1 MSSIHRFTG
10 NQSEGIYDWEDV
22 QPMVL
27 NNKEV
32 RGVLK
37 HVLVGPEDGAPNFII
52 RYFQVPVQS
61 QTFHHAHPHEH
72 GMLILHG
79 KAKIKINEDFHE
91 LGPLDSIFISGD
103 DVHQVTN
110 ISDAPL
116 GFLCVITRQ
125 AEQP

>member
-10 NQSEGIYDWEDV
+10 DQSEGIYAWEDV
-22 QPMVL
+22 QPMVF
-27 NNKEV
+27 NTEDV

-37 HVLVGPEDGAPNFII
+37 HVLVGPEDGAPNFVI

-79 KAKIKINEDFHE
+79 KAKIKINEDFYE

-110 ISDAPL
+110 IGDAAL
-116 GFLCVITRQ
+116 GFLCVIARQ